1 MNSRPTSYPISAM
14 LTSLPLDFEA
24 ACRQAAAL
32 GFSHVDIV
40 ALEERPARHR
50 EALAD
55 YGLLV
60 SCAAVGRGLPEN
72 QSLDAAS
79 VDARRAAVETVKRQI
94 ADAAALGATHC
105 YLVPGLDAG
114 PASLERFADASGLL
128 GEFARQRRV
137 QLCLEHSPAK
147 ALPSVGAALAWLG
160 RPLCEHL
167 ELLLDVG
174 HCLISHEDPSVA
186 ITQAGGRL
194 GYIHLDD
201 NDGIQDLHGPLLSG
215 QLTVK
220 MLEDILASLRAYG
233 YSGSLAL
240 ELNPKNAAPLDA
252 LREGKRL
259 IEQLQE
265 PAQAGRRADDHVVET
280 GDTDH

>member
-1 MNSRPTSYPISAM
+1 MKSSRISYPISAM

-40 ALEERPARHR
+40 ALEERPARHS

-55 YGLLV
+55 CGLLV

-72 QSLDAAS
+72 QALDAAS
-79 VDARRAAVETVKRQI
+79 VDTRRAAVETVKRQI

-105 YLVPGLDAG
+105 YIVPGLDAG
-114 PASLERFADASGLL
+114 AASLERLADACGLL
-128 GEFARQRRV
+128 GDFARQRRV

-147 ALPSVGAALAWLG
+147 ALPSVAAALAWLG
-160 RPLCEHL
+160 RPQCEHL
-167 ELLLDVG
+167 KLLLDVG

-186 ITQAGGRL
+186 ITQADSRL

-201 NDGIQDLHGPLLSG
+201 NDGVTDLHGPLLSG
-215 QLTVK
+215 QLTLK
-220 MLEDILASLRAYG
+220 MLEEILAALRANG

-240 ELNPKNAAPLDA
+240 ELNPKNTAPLDA

-265 PAQAGRRADDHVVET
+265 AVQGVKER
-280 GDTDH
+280 